1 MGRMMEGIAFVRVFC
16 EPEVHALLT
25 RVISGEQISELIYRA
40 VDELKDDK

>member
-16 EPEVHALLT
+16 EPEAHALLT
-25 RVISGEQISELIYRA
+25 RVVSVMEISESISRA